1 MDNTEK
7 KTGDFTP
14 SLYSADLAPVP
25 PEKRTWNTWNYTAL
39 WISMSLCI
47 PTYMLASSLID
58 GGMNWWQAILTIFL
72 GNSIVLIPMILN
84 GHAGAKYGIPFPVF
98 ARASFGTKGANIPA
112 MLRAIVACGWF
123 GIQTWIGGFAVY
135 LMAAAWIPSLENLP
149 GIFPESFGLKTG
161 PAISFFLF
169 WLFNMYIVYLGVDSI
184 KKLLVFKAYFLPLS
198 ALALLYWAV
207 STSNGFGPILSQPDK
222 FNSSSEFWNY
232 FFPALTGMVG
242 FWATLSLNI
251 PDFTRY
257 AKSQKAQVIGQII
270 GLPPSMTLFS
280 FIGVV
285 VTSATVIIYG
295 NTIWDPVILAGKFE
309 NKILVSIAMICIA
322 ISTLA
327 TNIAANIVSPAND
340 FAHLSPSKIDFKKGG
355 YITGVIGILIFP
367 WKLIEDPNGYIFKW
381 LIAYSSLLGPV
392 GGIMIA
398 DYYFLRKKILNV
410 NELYSVNGMYSFQ
423 NGYNKFA
430 LIALILGILPNVPGF
445 LVTVELINK
454 DSVWHWVSNLYNYAW
469 FVGFGISFFVYYVLM
484 KHSIT
489 GLLKFVGILLFY
501 TILTHD
507 LTKEEKSIKDY
518 TLEKID
524 DYTLEI
530 AENPNNSDLYY
541 ERGKLYKSID
551 MLDSA
556 ILDFSKVFDLEFDD
570 KYFVLYLRGKCYSSK
585 KEYSKAFSDF
595 SNSIYYKN
603 DFARAYLE
611 RGKLWKDLEEYKNSN
626 DDLMMAS
633 ILDDELYEAKANIC
647 ENFFALGTNEFNEKN
662 YLDAKDYFEKCSAMY
677 FNGGEKVLY
686 PMFYEDLQYYE
697 ALTAKEMKVYPI
709 ALLILNHIKE
719 LNVSSRYFK
728 VCDSLIDVI
737 SKEEI
742 IKK

>member
-1 MDNTEK
+1 MENNKQNSSDLSGDNS
-7 KTGDFTP
+7 
-14 SLYSADLAPVP
+14 SLYSPDLAPVTSD
-25 PEKRTWNTWNYTAL
+25 KRTWNTWNYAAL

-112 MLRAIVACGWF
+112 LLRAIVACGWF

-135 LMAAAWIPSLENLP
+135 LMAAAWIPSLKDLP
-149 GIFPESFGLKTG
+149 QIFPDALGLKTG
-161 PAISFFLF
+161 PAICFFLF
-169 WLFNMYIVYLGVDSI
+169 WFLNMYIVYLGVDSI

-222 FNSSSEFWNY
+222 FNTPSDFWNF

-257 AKSQKAQVIGQII
+257 AKSQKAQVIGQMI
-270 GLPPSMTLFS
+270 GLPPSMTMFS

-295 NTIWDPVILAGKFE
+295 NTIWDPVVLAGKFE
-309 NKILVSIAMICIA
+309 SKILVSIAMICIA

-355 YITGVIGILIFP
+355 YLTGIIGVLIFP

-398 DYYFLRKKILNV
+398 DYYFIRKKVLSVSDLFNPAGI
-410 NELYSVNGMYSFQ
+410 YSYIK
-423 NGYNKFA
+423 GYNKSA
-430 LIALILGILPNVPGF
+430 VIALLLGILPNAPGF
-445 LVTVELINK
+445 FVTVELINK
-454 DSVWHWVSNLYNYAW
+454 DSFPLWISNLYNYAW
-469 FVGFGISFFVYYVLM
+469 FVGFGVSFVIYFLLMRNYV
-484 KHSIT
+484 S
-489 GLLKFVGILLFY
+489 
-501 TILTHD
+501 
-507 LTKEEKSIKDY
+507 EKQIQ
-518 TLEKID
+518 TQN
-524 DYTLEI
+524 
-530 AENPNNSDLYY
+530 EN
-541 ERGKLYKSID
+541 
-551 MLDSA
+551 
-556 ILDFSKVFDLEFDD
+556 
-570 KYFVLYLRGKCYSSK
+570 
-585 KEYSKAFSDF
+585 
-595 SNSIYYKN
+595 
-603 DFARAYLE
+603 
-611 RGKLWKDLEEYKNSN
+611 
-626 DDLMMAS
+626 
-633 ILDDELYEAKANIC
+633 
-647 ENFFALGTNEFNEKN
+647 
-662 YLDAKDYFEKCSAMY
+662 
-677 FNGGEKVLY
+677 
-686 PMFYEDLQYYE
+686 
-697 ALTAKEMKVYPI
+697 
-709 ALLILNHIKE
+709 
-719 LNVSSRYFK
+719 
-728 VCDSLIDVI
+728 
-737 SKEEI
+737 
-742 IKK
+742 